1 MMVRITAK
9 EMNIKPFNEDW
20 VNSDTYMN
28 LLEPICNDN
37 CLKEVAVALEAA
49 NLAAKCDSKE
59 IEIAPLSIEATQELE
74 QLGYSIYSSADASL
88 ISWNTAA

>member
-1 MMVRITAK
+1 MIRITAK

-20 VNSDTYMN
+20 ASSDTYMTF
-28 LLEPICNDN
+28 LEPICSAS
-37 CLKEVAVALEAA
+37 CIKEVAVALEAA

-74 QLGYSIYSSADASL
+74 QLGYSVYSSVDASL
-88 ISWNTAA
+88 ISWNIAA